1 MNGQTAE
8 SQRKGAAAPR
18 AKSLLTRIL
27 AVRETA
33 LLIFIVFLVVIV
45 SLRSPYFFTLRNFK
59 DILLDTSILM
69 IVAMGQMMVII
80 TRGVDLSVG
89 SGIAFSGMAVG
100 LIISGHWAIHPLL
113 AILMG
118 VGIGLVLGS
127 FNGLLVSKA
136 GVPPIITTL
145 ATMSIYRGLTFIIS
159 GGEWVDAHEMP
170 DSFKLLARGSVL
182 GIPNMILIVLFAA
195 VVFYYFLENTR
206 KGRQIYAI
214 GSNPNASRFVGINVE
229 QVQFLVYMLSGI
241 LYGGG
246 GVLWVSRY
254 ASAQADSA
262 LGFELLTV
270 AACVIGGVFI
280 FGGSGTIWG
289 VLLGSLLLG
298 IVVNALN
305 LIRVSPFWKL
315 AIQGLIILVA
325 VITDALISRRFER
338 TLRRGGR

>member
-1 MNGQTAE
+1 MSDRTAK
-8 SQRKGAAAPR
+8 SQA
-18 AKSLLTRIL
+18 AKSLLVRAL
-27 AVRETA
+27 AVREAA
-33 LLIFIVFLVVIV
+33 LLIFIIFLIVIV
-45 SLRSPYFFTLRNFK
+45 SLRSPYFFTVGNFK
-59 DILLDTSILM
+59 DILLDTAILM
-69 IVAMGQMMVII
+69 IVAMGQMMVIV

-89 SGIAFSGMAVG
+89 SGVAFSGMAVG
-100 LIISGHWAIHPLL
+100 LIISASWGIHPLL

-118 VGIGLVLGS
+118 AGIGLVLGS
-127 FNGLLVSKA
+127 FNGLLVAKA
-136 GVPPIITTL
+136 GIPPIITTL

-159 GGEWVDAHEMP
+159 RGEWVDAHEMP
-170 DSFKLLARGSVL
+170 ESFKLLARGSIL
-182 GIPNMILIVLFAA
+182 GIPNMILVVLFVF
-195 VVFYYFLENTR
+195 VVFYYFLEHTR
-206 KGRQIYAI
+206 GGRQVYAV
-214 GSNPNASRFVGINVE
+214 GSNPNAARFAGINVE
-229 QVQFLVYMLSGI
+229 QVQFLVYMLSGV

-270 AACVIGGVFI
+270 ASCVIGGVFI
-280 FGGSGTIWG
+280 FGGSGTITG

-325 VITDALISRRFER
+325 VISDSLISRRLEK
-338 TLRRGGR
+338 TLRQGRSHGNR